1 MGLSFKRFLFMR
13 KRYSSLLFLM
23 FCSSCVWAKHHTID
37 LTVAYD
43 TVNFTGHPARAI
55 TVNHQIPAPTLRFEE
70 GDTITLNVHNHLD
83 KDTAIHWHGII
94 LPWQMDGVMNIT
106 QKGIPPGATFRYH
119 YTLRQSGTYWYHAHA
134 GLQEQDGLY
143 GAYIIEPKSPPPFSY
158 NKDFEVVLSDWKNT
172 KADHMQANLKKTGE
186 YYGAGFPLQPSLLH
200 FIQSY
205 RKASKKERGKLWM
218 DYKMMQFMR
227 MGIFDLSDIA
237 YDAFLMNGHPAHRPW
252 TRQVKVGDVVRLRF
266 VGASA
271 NSFFRVKIP
280 GSTMQMVH
288 IQGND
293 IVPYP
298 VKDFFIGPGE
308 TNDVLV
314 KIEKDKPYIIYAE
327 SFDKVGKAIGALVT
341 DPNQSVP
348 YTNIKPFPEPK
359 PATRTKMK
367 NEKRRGLMPM
377 KNMGMQSKLH
387 HQPLINTIAAA
398 QLPKDKQNPK
408 QTHKKTHNYVTVG
421 TKYQD
426 LKAKYKTNN
435 PNRPVYKTVE
445 MKLFGFMDRYIWF
458 INGVPAYNAKPIN
471 LLPGKRYRL
480 VFTNNSMMH
489 HPLHLHGHWMIFRN
503 GHGAYDPLLHTID
516 VPPGSMVTADFDTDA
531 SGQWFFHCHMLN
543 HMISGLART
552 FQYDDIIEVA
562 KGEKKPAH
570 VIKETGFYNRPIV
583 RVDEVRPIPLSIVKN
598 AKSHSQQAWASS
610 FLEVG
615 GDFNKNRQTLTYLGL
630 YGYDFNKLQLFVNDA
645 EMNKGSIENADID
658 VFYWHLLNQFWAVKG
673 GANYFYRPSQTPYW
687 QPGIGFEGLMYYF
700 IANNSRFYYHKGS
713 IKADIEFGRNTQ
725 LTNNLFLGLRARAT
739 AATKTIAADEI
750 GNGLNQTWLAVRPNY
765 RLMPGVAAFMEYEY
779 VTYYGSL
786 KNIRGRMGES
796 GTEKSLFFGLSIIV

>member
-1 MGLSFKRFLFMR
+1 MKKGC
-13 KRYSSLLFLM
+13 LFLLIFPFFM
-23 FCSSCVWAKHHTID
+23 NNLWAKHHTVD
-37 LTVAYD
+37 LNVAYD
-43 TVNFTGHPARAI
+43 TVNFTGYPARAI
-55 TVNHQIPAPTLRFEE
+55 TVNHQIPAPTLRFKE

-83 KDTAIHWHGII
+83 KETAIHWHGII

-106 QKGIPPGATFRYH
+106 QKGIPPGETFRYH

-143 GAYIIEPKSPPPFSY
+143 GAYIIEPKEPPPFSY

-172 KADHMQANLKKTGE
+172 KADHIQANLKKTGE
-186 YYGAGFPLQPSLLH
+186 YYGTRFPLQPSLLH

-205 RKASKKERGKLWM
+205 RKASKEERKKLWM

-237 YDAFLMNGHPAHRPW
+237 YDAFLMNGHPANHPW
-252 TRQVKVGDVVRLRF
+252 VKKVKVGDVVRLRF
-266 VGASA
+266 VGAGA
-271 NSFFRVKIP
+271 NSFFKVKIP
-280 GSTMQMVH
+280 GSAMQMVH

-293 IVPYP
+293 VIPYP

-314 KIEKDKPYIIYAE
+314 KIKKDQPYIIYAE

-341 DPNQSVP
+341 SSNQHIPFEKV
-348 YTNIKPFPEPK
+348 KPFPDPK

-367 NEKRRGLMPM
+367 NEKARGLMPM
-377 KNMGMQSKLH
+377 KHMGMQSTLH

-398 QLPKDKQNPK
+398 HTPKKINKPHHQN
-408 QTHKKTHNYVTVG
+408 KKEAYVTVG

-426 LKAKYKTNN
+426 LKAQKVTNN
-435 PNRPVYKTVE
+435 PNRPIYKTVE

-489 HPLHLHGHWMIFRN
+489 HPLHLHGHWMILRN
-503 GHGAYDPLLHTID
+503 GHGKYDPLLHTID
-516 VPPGSMVTADFDTDA
+516 VPPGSMVTADLDTDA

-552 FQYDDIIEVA
+552 FQYNDIIKVA
-562 KGEKKPAH
+562 ENEKKPAH

-583 RVDEVRPIPLSIVKN
+583 RVDELRPIPLSIVKN
-598 AKSHSQQAWASS
+598 AKSHPQQMWAAS
-610 FLEVG
+610 FLEFG

-630 YGYDFNKLQLFVNDA
+630 YGYDFHKLQLFVNDA
-645 EMNKGSIENADID
+645 EMSKGSIENADID

-725 LTNNLFLGLRARAT
+725 LTNNLFLGLSARAT
-739 AATKTIAADEI
+739 AATKTIAKDQI
-750 GNGLNQTWLAVRPNY
+750 GSGLNQIWLTVRPNY
-765 RLMPGVAAFMEYEY
+765 RLMPGVAAFIEYEY
-779 VTYYGSL
+779 VKYYGSL
-786 KNIRGRMGES
+786 KNIRRNIGES
-796 GTEKSLFFGLSIIV
+796 ATENSLFFGISVMV

>member
-1 MGLSFKRFLFMR
+1 MKKGC
-13 KRYSSLLFLM
+13 LFLLVFPFLM
-23 FCSSCVWAKHHTID
+23 SNLWANHHTVD

-43 TVNFTGHPARAI
+43 TVNFTGNPARAI
-55 TVNHQIPAPTLRFEE
+55 TVNHQIPAPTLRFKE

-83 KDTAIHWHGII
+83 KETAIHWHGII

-106 QKGIPPGATFRYH
+106 QKGIPPGETFRYH

-143 GAYIIEPKSPPPFSY
+143 GAYIIEPKEPPPFSY

-172 KADHMQANLKKTGE
+172 KADHIQANLKKTGE
-186 YYGAGFPLQPSLLH
+186 YYGARFPLQPSLLH

-205 RKASKKERGKLWM
+205 RKASKEERKKLWM

-237 YDAFLMNGHPAHRPW
+237 YDAFLMNGHPAQRPW
-252 TRQVKVGDVVRLRF
+252 TKKVKVGDVVRLRF
-266 VGASA
+266 VGAGA
-271 NSFFRVKIP
+271 NSFFKVKIP
-280 GSTMQMVH
+280 GNTMQMVH

-293 IVPYP
+293 VIPYP

-314 KIEKDKPYIIYAE
+314 KIKKDQPYIIYAE
-327 SFDKVGKAIGALVT
+327 SFDKVGKALGALVT
-341 DPNQSVP
+341 SSNQHIPFEKV
-348 YTNIKPFPEPK
+348 KPFPDPK

-367 NEKRRGLMPM
+367 NEKARGLMPM
-377 KNMGMQSKLH
+377 KHMGIQSTLH

-398 QLPKDKQNPK
+398 HTPQKINKPRHQN
-408 QTHKKTHNYVTVG
+408 KKEAYVTVG

-426 LKAKYKTNN
+426 LKAQKVTND
-435 PNRPVYKTVE
+435 PNRPIYKTVE

-489 HPLHLHGHWMIFRN
+489 HPLHLHGHWMILRN
-503 GHGAYDPLLHTID
+503 GHGEYDPLLHTID
-516 VPPGSMVTADFDTDA
+516 VPPGSMVTADLDTDA

-552 FQYDDIIEVA
+552 FQYNDIIKVA
-562 KGEKKPAH
+562 ENEKKPAH

-583 RVDEVRPIPLSIVKN
+583 RVDELRPIPLSIVKN
-598 AKSHSQQAWASS
+598 AKAHSQQMWAAS
-610 FLEVG
+610 FLEFG

-630 YGYDFNKLQLFVNDA
+630 YGYDFHKLQLFVNDA
-645 EMNKGSIENADID
+645 EMSKGSIENADID

-725 LTNNLFLGLRARAT
+725 LTNNLFLGLSARAT
-739 AATKTIAADEI
+739 AATKTIAKDQI
-750 GNGLNQTWLAVRPNY
+750 GSGLNQTWLTVRPNY
-765 RLMPGVAAFMEYEY
+765 RLMPGVAAFIEYEY
-779 VTYYGSL
+779 VKYYGSL
-786 KNIRGRMGES
+786 KNIRRNIGES
-796 GTEKSLFFGLSIIV
+796 ATENSLFFGISVMV